1 MLKTACTQQILPL
14 REFLDTSNCG
24 VTVQQWEFQTSIHVG
39 VRDNEWRVEGV
50 KGGARVFTGIYPFPR
65 GTLQCAG
72 PAAML
77 KPSVGSLSGGHVK
90 QDVCCG
96 LTFHSPNYNIIISWL
111 IRLHF
116 SLWLVSVSICQNLW
130 VKVYMWYMVRP
141 AEVRPIIIMSG
152 WEND

>member
-1 MLKTACTQQILPL
+1 MPKTACTQQILPL

-96 LTFHSPNYNIIISWL
+96 LTFHSPNYNIIIS
-111 IRLHF
+111 
-116 SLWLVSVSICQNLW
+116 
-130 VKVYMWYMVRP
+130 
-141 AEVRPIIIMSG
+141 
-152 WEND
+152 